1 LFDLFHQQLCDLVDF
16 VIDPKAKET
25 GIAGAS
31 ERQQY
36 AVMTIKYIDRPTTY
50 SGSTRQ
56 FRGALVKTGVL
67 AQGNTLTSDDD

>member
-50 SGSTRQ
+50 SGILQDNLEAHWLKPAFWYKETP
-56 FRGALVKTGVL
+56 
-67 AQGNTLTSDDD
+67 